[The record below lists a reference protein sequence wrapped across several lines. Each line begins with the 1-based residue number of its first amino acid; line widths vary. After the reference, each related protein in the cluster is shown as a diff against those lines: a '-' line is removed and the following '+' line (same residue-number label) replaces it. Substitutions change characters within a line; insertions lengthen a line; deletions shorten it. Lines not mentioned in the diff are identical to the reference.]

1 MKPKAHPT
9 KWTLVVRAKM
19 HLGKPFQLVY
29 DYDSQAEAE
38 LAKALARSAP
48 RPFGPFP
55 KFSHPRAPINCT
67 TVMFGPSLSDGQ

>member
-29 DYDSQAEAE
+29 DHDSQAEAE
-38 LAKALARSAP
+38 LAKALER
-48 RPFGPFP
+48 GE
-55 KFSHPRAPINCT
+55 RAFIQPPLAALA
-67 TVMFGPSLSDGQ
+67 GKY